1 MREPEL
7 DAAPRGPQPTA
18 TSYSGMDDPS
28 RWVLPAVLAEQARL
42 RPDAPWVETT
52 DGERCTF
59 AEAWRDA
66 RKVAGWFAQMGVAPG
81 DRVALMMASHMD
93 FVRAWTGLGLL
104 GATVALLN
112 TELHGA
118 FLEHQLR
125 NCGARIAVI
134 DASFAGVVEAASHEI
149 AGLERLVVCGP
160 ADAQAARLPRTAWSG
175 WQDAAPHDGL
185 MPSASDIACVM
196 YTSGTSG
203 PAKGVLMPHA
213 HCTLYGIG
221 AITSLRLVPE
231 DRYYITLPLFHANGL
246 LMQLGATLLAG
257 IAAIVRPRFSASQ
270 WLGDV
275 MKHEAT
281 VTNLLGSTAAFI
293 FAQPPSGD
301 DTRHRLRAV
310 CPAPNLPAHEA
321 LFRARFGVPHVVS
334 GFGMT
339 EVNIPVWG
347 RIGEACPGAAGWV
360 HERYFD
366 VIVADPETD
375 IEVPRGGIGEIL
387 VRPRVP
393 FGFMAGYLDMPEKT
407 VEAWR
412 NLWFHTG
419 DAGTMDASGL
429 VTFVDRIKDCIRR
442 RGENISATEV
452 EVQVAKFEGV
462 AEVAAYA
469 VPSDMQGCEDEVML
483 AVVPLPGATLDIEA
497 LIARADALLPRFA
510 RPGFVRV
517 LGELPKTATGKVQR
531 AVLRKQGLAGAWQR
545 PASR

>member
-1 MREPEL
+1 MI
-7 DAAPRGPQPTA
+7 
-18 TSYSGMDDPS
+18 YSGLKDPS
-28 RWVLPAVLAEQARL
+28 RWVLPAVLAEQAQRQ
-42 RPDAPWVETT
+42 PDATWVETV

-66 RKVAGWFAQMGVAPG
+66 REVAGWFAQLGVKPG
-81 DRVALMMASHMD
+81 DHVAIMMASHLD

-104 GATVALLN
+104 GATVVLLN

-118 FLEHQLR
+118 FLAHQLR
-125 NCGARIAVI
+125 NCGARIVVVDPSFVAAVEE
-134 DASFAGVVEAASHEI
+134 ASADLVS
-149 AGLERLVVCGP
+149 LDCLVVTRK
-160 ADAQAARLPRTAWSG
+160 ADAPAGRLPQIAWDDRRG
-175 WQDAAPHDGL
+175 APAYDGPLPAAQQ
-185 MPSASDIACVM
+185 IACVM

-221 AITSLRLVPE
+221 SIKALQLRPD

-257 IAAIVRPRFSASQ
+257 IPAIVRSRFSASA

-275 MKHEAT
+275 RKHEAT
-281 VTNLLGSTAAFI
+281 VTNLLGSTAAFVL
-293 FAQPPSGD
+293 AQPAGEND
-301 DTRHRLRAV
+301 ARHRLRAV
-310 CPAPNLPAHEA
+310 CSAPNLPLHEA
-321 LFRARFGVPHVVS
+321 SFRERFDVADVIS

-347 RIGEACPGAAGWV
+347 RLGQSCPGASGWT
-360 HERYFD
+360 HEEWFD

-375 IEVPRGGIGEIL
+375 REVSRGDIGEIL
-387 VRPRVP
+387 VRPKVP
-393 FGFMAGYLDMPEKT
+393 FGFMAGYLDMPDRT

-429 VTFVDRIKDCIRR
+429 LTFVDRIKDCIRR

-452 EVQVAKFEGV
+452 EMLVGRIEGV

-469 VPSDMQGCEDEVML
+469 VPSAVPGCEDELML
-483 AVVPLPGATLDIEA
+483 AVVMAPDTGLRVED
-497 LIARADALLPRFA
+497 LIAQADVLLPRFA
-510 RPGFVRV
+510 KPGFVRM
-517 LGELPKTATGKVQR
+517 LDALPKTATGKLQR
-531 AVLRKQGLAGAWQR
+531 AVLRKEGVTGAWAR
-545 PASR
+545 G